1 MVSCA
6 LCTRCNTT
14 VRVRFSL
21 KMKYIAS
28 DLFYDEGER
37 LSLCT
42 SVQCNCALEFSP
54 KIKSIAS
61 DLFYVEGERLS
72 LKVIM
77 FSGCDGESKK
87 VISDEYQIILQE
99 QLFGAL

>member
-1 MVSCA
+1 MMRVKDFHFA
-6 LCTRCNTT
+6 L
-14 VRVRFSL
+14 VA
-21 KMKYIAS
+21 MQ
-28 DLFYDEGER
+28 
-37 LSLCT
+37 LC
-42 SVQCNCALEFSP
+42 VEFSP

>member
-6 LCTRCNTT
+6 LCARCNTT

-21 KMKYIAS
+21 KMKY
-28 DLFYDEGER
+28 
-37 LSLCT
+37 
-42 SVQCNCALEFSP
+42 
-54 KIKSIAS
+54 IAS

>member
-1 MVSCA
+1 MLRVKDFHFA
-6 LCTRCNTT
+6 L
-14 VRVRFSL
+14 
-21 KMKYIAS
+21 
-28 DLFYDEGER
+28 
-37 LSLCT
+37 
-42 SVQCNCALEFSP
+42 VQCNCALEFSP

>member
-28 DLFYDEGER
+28 DLFYVEGER

-42 SVQCNCALEFSP
+42 CCNALEFSP